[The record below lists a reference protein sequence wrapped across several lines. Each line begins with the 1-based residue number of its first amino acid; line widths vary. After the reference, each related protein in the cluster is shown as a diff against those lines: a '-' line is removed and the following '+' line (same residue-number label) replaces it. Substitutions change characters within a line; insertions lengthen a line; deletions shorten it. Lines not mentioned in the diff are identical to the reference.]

1 MESDMETSLRLDSL
15 DIPLGIPGPH
25 SDSENKIGKILLILH
40 LVTCYGM
47 LGSFIYQGYGVIS
60 ITFSTLSLVMNYIYS
75 IQKIKQL
82 LRLKPRNYYSWII
95 IGLALNLISTL
106 GTFTLIYLMATK
118 TIDQT
123 LYFSSVY
130 FYLHFQY
137 NGWFFFCLLGI
148 LIYIFSDSNERMNF
162 SLEIFLL
169 ISGFVLTF
177 ILSIL
182 WMRLPILIVMIGT
195 TGSLLQLI
203 GWVIL
208 VVKLK
213 KKIESVLKF
222 QTERLIFYL
231 ISIALIIKFTLQ
243 IGSSIPYLN
252 QLVFGM
258 RPVVISY
265 LHLVL
270 LVIVSLF
277 ILLIA
282 INLKAINL
290 SNKQNINIKIL
301 VYAILINQL
310 LLCIQAVSSFT
321 YFSVP
326 GINALLVASAL
337 LISVILVLI
346 VFRFELNEK

>member
-1 MESDMETSLRLDSL
+1 
-15 DIPLGIPGPH
+15 
-25 SDSENKIGKILLILH
+25 
-40 LVTCYGM
+40 
-47 LGSFIYQGYGVIS
+47 
-60 ITFSTLSLVMNYIYS
+60 
-75 IQKIKQL
+75 
-82 LRLKPRNYYSWII
+82 
-95 IGLALNLISTL
+95 
-106 GTFTLIYLMATK
+106 
-118 TIDQT
+118 
-123 LYFSSVY
+123 
-130 FYLHFQY
+130 
-137 NGWFFFCLLGI
+137 
-148 LIYIFSDSNERMNF
+148 
-162 SLEIFLL
+162 
-169 ISGFVLTF
+169 
-177 ILSIL
+177 
-182 WMRLPILIVMIGT
+182 MRLPILIVMIGT